1 MNVGRWTR
9 EMERPN
15 SEEEGGWSG
24 GLTNLELIAVD
35 FAILVAVKDLKHI
48 GNLRTSAS
56 KRQAGA
62 WCVSAHLREGP
73 WKKVVWCAST
83 SVGQREESGV
93 A

>member
-1 MNVGRWTR
+1 
-9 EMERPN
+9 MERPN

-56 KRQAGA
+56 K
-62 WCVSAHLREGP
+62 
-73 WKKVVWCAST
+73 
-83 SVGQREESGV
+83 
-93 A
+93 